1 MGRDRPCWGGGC
13 GTERV
18 REGLPVKIPI
28 SRSGGGGY
36 FRGWLAKCDNLSSM
50 ENLGSLNKYED
61 PSVGEGPLGKEASNM
76 LVEKESRTSVYQ
88 A

>member
-1 MGRDRPCWGGGC
+1 MEFCVGQPRGGVSHRGRDRPCLGGGC

-36 FRGWLAKCDNLSSM
+36 FRGWLAKCDDLQQH
-50 ENLGSLNKYED
+50 
-61 PSVGEGPLGKEASNM
+61 GELGK
-76 LVEKESRTSVYQ
+76 LK
-88 A
+88 